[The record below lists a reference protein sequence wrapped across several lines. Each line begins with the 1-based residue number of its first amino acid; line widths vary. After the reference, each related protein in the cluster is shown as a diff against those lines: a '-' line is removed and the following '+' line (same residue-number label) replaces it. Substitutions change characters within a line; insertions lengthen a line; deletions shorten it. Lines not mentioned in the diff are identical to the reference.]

1 MRTTHSQRRLPNW
14 AIGLILVVVIGVGSV
29 LAYTKQLPWSDPYEV
44 QAVFANA
51 QNLRPQSPVRIA
63 GVNVGEVTQVEHL
76 TSDDESYQAA
86 TGDDTVPDDGPP
98 GQEAAVVTMSLNEDA
113 LPLHEDAQMQ
123 LRPRLFLEGNLFVD
137 LKPGSPNAP
146 ETEENHVFP
155 IQQTSNSVQIDQVL
169 TTLQAD
175 VRANLQTFLDQFGN
189 ALIKYDGAE
198 AFQELFRSSAG
209 AYKYTSIVNEALQ
222 GKAPHDLSQLI
233 GNTDRVVAALDSDE
247 AALQGLVSNF
257 ATVTGS
263 FAAEDESLRQGI
275 AKLPDVLDAAEPAFE
290 NLNASFPALRAF
302 SREALPGVRSTAPAI
317 HAATPFIEQVRE
329 LVAPDE
335 LRGLV
340 ADLRPT
346 IPDLAR
352 LTARTKPFLTQARAA
367 SSCFNEVV
375 IPWSNDRVN
384 GPPTYP
390 YQATGTVAQE
400 TGYGLVGVAG
410 ESHSGDANGQYIRVE
425 AGGGSSTITMP
436 SLPGQTD
443 DPSEDV
449 VGLLDFPLL
458 GGIPSVHGQF
468 ADSQK
473 TPFRPGVPC
482 ETQEQPDLTAGGVA
496 SGDLPETPDN
506 PVDLEDLLGPLQDI
520 LDDIPLPLPFV
531 QRQMNQAQQ
540 LQAAGDSEAAARKL
554 DQAWATI
561 DRALKKA
568 DPGTLQK
575 VNEAAAQLGFGGG
588 G

>member
-1 MRTTHSQRRLPNW
+1 
-14 AIGLILVVVIGVGSV
+14 
-29 LAYTKQLPWSDPYEV
+29 
-44 QAVFANA
+44 
-51 QNLRPQSPVRIA
+51 
-63 GVNVGEVTQVEHL
+63 
-76 TSDDESYQAA
+76 
-86 TGDDTVPDDGPP
+86 
-98 GQEAAVVTMSLNEDA
+98 
-113 LPLHEDAQMQ
+113 
-123 LRPRLFLEGNLFVD
+123 
-137 LKPGSPNAP
+137 
-146 ETEENHVFP
+146 
-155 IQQTSNSVQIDQVL
+155 
-169 TTLQAD
+169 
-175 VRANLQTFLDQFGN
+175 
-189 ALIKYDGAE
+189 
-198 AFQELFRSSAG
+198 
-209 AYKYTSIVNEALQ
+209 
-222 GKAPHDLSQLI
+222 
-233 GNTDRVVAALDSDE
+233 
-247 AALQGLVSNF
+247 
-257 ATVTGS
+257 
-263 FAAEDESLRQGI
+263 
-275 AKLPDVLDAAEPAFE
+275 
-290 NLNASFPALRAF
+290 
-302 SREALPGVRSTAPAI
+302 
-317 HAATPFIEQVRE
+317 
-329 LVAPDE
+329 
-335 LRGLV
+335 
-340 ADLRPT
+340 
-346 IPDLAR
+346 
-352 LTARTKPFLTQARAA
+352 
-367 SSCFNEVV
+367 
-375 IPWSNDRVN
+375 VN